1 MTATHARTET
11 HLSRRKF
18 LASSAAVGA
27 GLLVTPGGRI
37 RAARPKPPDLN
48 VAVIGCGQQGATLMS
63 SCLKMAK
70 THGICFRAVC
80 DIWEHFKLQRA
91 HRTLKAHGH
100 PVTPYVDYRDMLDA
114 EEDLDVV
121 IVATPDWMHAGHTI
135 ACLEAGLHVY
145 CEKEMSNDIEKAKQM
160 VLAARRTGKLLQIGH
175 QRRSNPR
182 YIHCLKHVLQEA
194 KLIGRVTHACGQWNR
209 RVMEDQGMPL
219 KYRIDDTV
227 LREYGY
233 GSGHEFRNWRWFK
246 KYGGGPIV
254 DLGSHQIDAFSWFLG
269 ANPATVM
276 ADGGVDYYPDHEW
289 YDNVMAIFE
298 YPTPTGPVRASYQVL
313 TTTARRGYFEDII
326 GVDGVISL
334 AEGHPSMH
342 VYRDDKRTK
351 KIDWLTWARKGYIE
365 DLFPSRRDKPEEK
378 KPEEGSPTTQPEQ
391 KTEKEG
397 PSPDSVGFG
406 PMNVGP
412 SRPLEPWRVPVAM
425 DKPIHQ
431 PHLENFFDAIRGG
444 VELHCPAEVGYETAV
459 AVLKVNE
466 AVAAGR
472 KLTFQP
478 GEFKV

>member
-1 MTATHARTET
+1 MTATHARAKA

-18 LASSAAVGA
+18 LTSSAAVGA
-27 GLLVTPGGRI
+27 GLLVGPGRRI
-37 RAARPKPPDLN
+37 HAARPKPDDLN
-48 VAVIGCGQQGATLMS
+48 VAVIGCGQQGKTLMS
-63 SCLKMAK
+63 SCLKIAQ
-70 THGICFRAVC
+70 THGIRIQAVC
-80 DIWEHFKLQRA
+80 DIWEHYNLRIA
-91 HRTLKAHGH
+91 HRTLKHHDH
-100 PVTPYVDYRDMLDA
+100 PARPYVDYRDMLDG
-114 EEDLDVV
+114 EKGLDAA
-121 IVATPDWMHAGHTI
+121 IVATPDWMHAEHTI

-160 VLAARRTGKLLQIGH
+160 VLTARRTGKLLQIGH

-182 YIHCLKHVLQEA
+182 YIHCLKHVLHEA

-209 RVMEDQGMPL
+209 RVTEDQGIPL
-219 KYRIDDTV
+219 RYLIDDAV

-233 GSGHEFRNWRWFK
+233 GSGHEFRNWRWFR

-254 DLGSHQIDAFSWFLG
+254 DLGSHQIDSFRWFLG
-269 ANPATVM
+269 ADPVTVM
-276 ADGGVDYYPDHEW
+276 ADGGVDYYQDHEW

-298 YPTPTGPVRASYQVL
+298 YPTATGPVRAQYQVL

-334 AEGHPSMH
+334 AEGNPRMS

-351 KIDWLTWARKGYIE
+351 RIDWVAWARKGYIQ
-365 DLFPSRRDKPEEK
+365 DLFPWKS
-378 KPEEGSPTTQPEQ
+378 
-391 KTEKEG
+391 EKEEPCLCSWIMPVAG
-397 PSPDSVGFG
+397 KKANPTPPPDGAAFTG
-406 PMNVGP
+406 LNVGP
-412 SRPLEPWRVPVAM
+412 SQPLEPWRVPIAM

-472 KLTFQP
+472 KLSFQP
-478 GEFKV
+478 REFKV